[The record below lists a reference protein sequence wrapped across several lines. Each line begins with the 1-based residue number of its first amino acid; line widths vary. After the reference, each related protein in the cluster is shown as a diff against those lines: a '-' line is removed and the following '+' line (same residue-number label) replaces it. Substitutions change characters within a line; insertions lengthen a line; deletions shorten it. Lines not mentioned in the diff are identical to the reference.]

1 MSLRE
6 SKPKRNNKKSLK
18 KKDTRRKNRSRAKTV
33 KKDTRRKNSSR
44 RNRSRRNRSRRN
56 RSRRNRSH
64 SKSKVNQSGGFGLTE
79 FVSSLVVTL
88 VLGLVGWGSIKT
100 FGDLGGKIIEEQRKS
115 GDNFNKMLFEKKKSV
130 SFVGEDKTPEEEKED
145 KQEDKP
151 EEEQKKE
158 SEGEQN
164 NPGE

>member
-18 KKDTRRKNRSRAKTV
+18 KKDTRRRNSSRAKTV
-33 KKDTRRKNSSR
+33 KKDTRRKNS
-44 RNRSRRNRSRRN
+44 SRRNRSRRN

-115 GDNFNKMLFEKKKSV
+115 GDNFNKMLFEKRNQLVLLEKIKHLSGTV
-130 SFVGEDKTPEEEKED
+130 EQEEPVGQEDKPED
-145 KQEDKP
+145 KQEDTK
-151 EEEQKKE
+151 
-158 SEGEQN
+158 
-164 NPGE
+164 

>member
-18 KKDTRRKNRSRAKTV
+18 KKDTRRRNSSRAKTV
-33 KKDTRRKNSSR
+33 KKDTRRKNS
-44 RNRSRRNRSRRN
+44 SRRNRSRRN

-115 GDNFNKMLFEKKKSV
+115 GDNFNKMLFEKRNQLV
-130 SFVGEDKTPEEEKED
+130 LLEKM
-145 KQEDKP
+145 KHQW
-151 EEEQKKE
+151 
-158 SEGEQN
+158 G
-164 NPGE
+164 GTRG